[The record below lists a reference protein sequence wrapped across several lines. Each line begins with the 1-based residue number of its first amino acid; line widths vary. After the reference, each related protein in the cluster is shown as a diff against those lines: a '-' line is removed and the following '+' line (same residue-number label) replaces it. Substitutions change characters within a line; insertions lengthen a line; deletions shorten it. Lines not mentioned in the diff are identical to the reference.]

1 MATLRSRGSDMI
13 PTVLATGS
21 IVARI
26 IVSVRAYSSFSR
38 LSTPI
43 RRRLM
48 RSFRSQSGRTT
59 GASAGSFGSPPAATA
74 TGVVAA
80 TLLDR
85 LSAW

>member
-26 IVSVRAYSSFSR
+26 IVSVRAYSSSSR

-43 RRRLM
+43 RRRLT
-48 RSFRSQSGRTT
+48 RSFLSQSGRTT
-59 GASAGSFGSPPAATA
+59 GAAWGSFGSPPAASA
-74 TGVVAA
+74 TGVVTA
-80 TLLDR
+80 TRRDR
-85 LSAW
+85 LSA